1 MAVPLDEEQDQRYAV
16 ARGVGALSAEITIAA
31 AGQKA
36 AAAAAAATAV
46 SGIAT
51 GGIGTVA
58 APFVYIVGAFS
69 AGYGASMAAQEI
81 LDPDAPKDIARGTSA
96 GLINLIPLAQTR
108 NLGKVGVLL
117 NNVNRSIYTNG
128 SKTVAGSIY
137 NLAKQGAFFGSADE
151 TIRSIVGEKRLPT
164 VAEFTGGAVLGAGA
178 GGGLAIAGK
187 GARFAYQNMGKL
199 FKEFPNLK
207 KFAGKTPVEVA
218 EKTAKEIEEAL
229 STKLEK
235 KPKELNKILLK
246 QYKLFDPDPD
256 SKRFSEEK
264 LTNEF
269 LINQLRT
276 KLDSLNEY
284 VFNDV
289 INELIPSVWGP
300 TADAGVAKFF
310 IDKYASIMGK
320 VAPSFVINNKS
331 ITQSLFSIKEQRN
344 LWESKVSDYT
354 APLNFL
360 KKESEKPGNDG
371 LISLVDT
378 ISLLF
383 RAEDGKKYNAIIE
396 KINDLTLN
404 YGKYAPAID
413 KAVKAV
419 GESRRYKIKV
429 QEELAEFIR
438 NDKFRADVL
447 YPEGSIERL
456 SQADFL
462 NTFEKSIKK
471 GNYYKR
477 TFRMF
482 VDSKYDAE
490 AKENL
495 WKADK
500 VVEEVLGSKKL
511 RGIYEFQGIKTNSG
525 IEGKV
530 RQELRGYIDNSAR
543 KGGKSL
549 VVGPLMARKDLPKSL
564 KEFLGKDLATIPGA
578 GPEVIET
585 TIKSLST
592 LTQRL
597 KVENSIAKTLVSTGL
612 AKIKPD
618 PDFPEFNVAY
628 DIFSDGEK
636 KQVMLN
642 LFQQS
647 QKLRKKYGKD
657 VNKMDLW
664 KELSKFDDK
673 EGGTDFEK
681 LFLRKGDMQS
691 QPIFVTK
698 ELKRVLDTG
707 FEEFENRAMN
717 GALSPLQIAKDS
729 TVDFYKALVAFSKG
743 SKVLTAMQTYP
754 TAFMGAVLQGTLNG
768 VQVLRAPRQF
778 AEVVGFG
785 LSQVG
790 GPFKK
795 LSSKKYEEKKDVY
808 RKYGL
813 LPGNVISSDIMQT
826 LNSGRGR
833 ITKALSENPIIKT
846 LGKAYST
853 FDTAMRIQVY
863 ENNESLLKKILTEQ
877 GLDPV
882 GYINMVQKA
891 AAIMTHETYNNYNR
905 IASVIKQASHIGVLD
920 PFVAFQT
927 ELTRTTY
934 NSGKHIYQVLGIPS
948 DKVGL
953 PKVGGNYK
961 KFLSGL
967 GIPASVINNMSPQ
980 QVSLLKRE
988 FMGRSVAFAAM
999 VGVGGYAVPK
1009 IFNRFYGTSEEEM
1022 ESLRTAD
1029 IPYWDRNKTL
1039 IANYDPETKKGDYMN
1054 YSYTMP
1060 YEMFGRIFEMPFKG
1074 MSFSDAV
1081 DLAKSEYLGQ
1091 GNFIF
1096 RAAAES
1102 IMGTDERRR
1111 PISLSPDKKGQLF
1124 DRLSHFLDQSFTPGI
1139 TREATAWV
1147 EKDRDLSNLLQKM
1160 VGLRWRNIDLKKDA
1174 SYKVHGA
1181 NRSAE
1186 DLSKE
1191 YTRIWRNKNI
1201 SDQEKS
1207 NQYQKLDS
1215 DRKIYFENM
1224 KEIYDSMLNLGYER
1238 DELIKLFNS
1247 EYKVSG
1253 KNVLNIANNIY
1264 DSIPLTP
1271 VSETGTGAIY
1281 ENLQGDNPKEKV
1293 ETLKVIEKTY
1303 PDSFNPL
1310 IMRRLINYARQ
1321 QEKINRSGASE
1332 EDKLL
1337 MSMDSMDRVEWLM
1350 QNRGL
1355 TAHNKALIDELI
1367 RKRVLTRTDLIYIR
1381 FLSQN
1386 KTAPISG
1393 GY

>member
-1 MAVPLDEEQDQRYAV
+1 MPVPLDEKQDQRYDV
-16 ARGVGALSAEITIAA
+16 AKGVGALSAEIAIAT

-36 AAAAAAATAV
+36 AAAAAATTAV
-46 SGIAT
+46 AVP
-51 GGIGTVA
+51 GIGPAVA
-58 APFVYIVGAFS
+58 PIVYIVGAFS
-69 AGYGASMAAQEI
+69 AGYSASMTAQEI

-117 NNVNRSIYTNG
+117 NNVNKRMYTDG

-137 NLAKQGAFFGSADE
+137 NLAKQGAIFGATDQ

-164 VAEFTGGAVLGAGA
+164 VAEFTGGAGLGAGA

-218 EKTAKEIEEAL
+218 EKTAEEIEEAL
-229 STKLEK
+229 LNKLEK
-235 KPKELNKILLK
+235 NPKELNEILLK
-246 QYKLFDPDPD
+246 QFKLFEPDP
-256 SKRFSEEK
+256 SGERFSGEK

-276 KLDSLNEY
+276 KLDGLNEY

-289 INELIPSVWGP
+289 IDELIPSVWGP

-344 LWESKVSDYT
+344 LWESKVSEYKV
-354 APLNFL
+354 PLNFL

-371 LISLVDT
+371 LIDLVDT
-378 ISLLF
+378 ISSLF
-383 RAEDGKKYNAIIE
+383 RARDGEAFNAIND
-396 KINDLTLN
+396 KINDLTFN
-404 YGKYAPAID
+404 YGKYAPAIN

-419 GESRRYKIKV
+419 GEARGYKKKL
-429 QEELAEFIR
+429 QNDLLPFIR
-438 NDKFRADVL
+438 NDKFRADAL

-456 SQADFL
+456 AQADFL

-477 TFRMF
+477 TFRIF

-511 RGIYEFQGIKTNSG
+511 REIYVLQGVKTKSA
-525 IEGKV
+525 IEGQV
-530 RQELRGYIDNSAR
+530 RRELRGYIDNSAR
-543 KGGKSL
+543 KGGRSL
-549 VVGPLMARKDLPKSL
+549 VIGPLMARKDLPNSL
-564 KEFLGKDLATIPGA
+564 KEFLGGDLATIPGA

-585 TIKSLST
+585 TLSSLGA

-597 KVENSIAKTLVSTGL
+597 KVENSIAKTLISTGL

-618 PDFPEFNVAY
+618 PEFSVAY
-628 DIFSDGEK
+628 DVFSDGEK

-647 QKLRKKYGKD
+647 EKLRKKYGDD
-657 VNKMDLW
+657 VEKMDFW
-664 KELSKFDDK
+664 KEINKFDDK

-681 LFLRKGDMQS
+681 LFIKKGNMQS
-691 QPIFVTK
+691 EPIYITK

-729 TVDFYKALVAFSKG
+729 TIDFYKAAVALTKG
-743 SKVLTAMQTYP
+743 TKVLTAMQTYP

-778 AEVVGFG
+778 VEVAGFG
-785 LSQVG
+785 LSQLG

-795 LSSKKYEEKKDVY
+795 LSSKKYEEKIDVY
-808 RKYGL
+808 REYGL

-846 LGKAYST
+846 LGKAYSV

-980 QVSLLKRE
+980 QVSLLKKE
-988 FMGRSVAFAAM
+988 FMGRAVSFAAM
-999 VGVGGYAVPK
+999 VGVGGYVVPK
-1009 IFNRFYGTSEEEM
+1009 MFNRFYGTSEEEM

-1029 IPYWDRNKTL
+1029 IPYWDRDKTL
-1039 IANYDPETKKGDYMN
+1039 VANYDPETKKGYYMN
-1054 YSYTMP
+1054 YSYSMP

-1081 DLAKSEYLGQ
+1081 DLAKSEYMGQ

-1102 IMGTDERRR
+1102 IMGHDERGR
-1111 PISLSPDKKGQLF
+1111 PISLSPEKKGQLF

-1139 TREATAWV
+1139 AREATAWV
-1147 EKDRDLSNLLQKM
+1147 DKDRDLSNLLQKM
-1160 VGLRWRNIDLKKDA
+1160 VGLRWRNIDLKEDA
-1174 SYKVHGA
+1174 SYKIHGA

-1191 YTRIWRNKNI
+1191 YTRVWRNENI
-1201 SDQEKS
+1201 SDQEKN

-1224 KEIYDSMLNLGYER
+1224 KEVYDSMLNLGYER
-1238 DELIKLFNS
+1238 GELIKLFNS

-1271 VSETGTGAIY
+1271 VSETGTGVIY
-1281 ENLQGDNPKEKV
+1281 EKLQGDNPREKV

-1310 IMRRLINYARQ
+1310 IIRRLMSYARQ

-1355 TAHNKALIDELI
+1355 TADNKALIDELI

-1381 FLSQN
+1381 FLSQS